1 MRHRAIAL
9 VVAMLMLASNLLLA
23 KDKSKDKDTLPPWLL
38 QGHTASVIIDPDSG
52 VSMEDPNANQI
63 ARRDVQ
69 AALQKWGRY
78 EPSLVNQP
86 SDLIIV
92 IRRGHRRMA
101 DATESDPRQNGP
113 IGAISPTDD
122 GISAA
127 GRRGNP
133 TTTSPQDMPGR
144 PSSPGSSPQ
153 LEVGSTDD
161 SFAVYDGHSDRPLDS
176 PPAWRYVA
184 PDALRSPSVPAV
196 AQFRKAVAAA
206 DKAANKP

>member
-1 MRHRAIAL
+1 MRARSITLAIVTL
-9 VVAMLMLASNLLLA
+9 VLASNFSLA
-23 KDKSKDKDTLPPWLL
+23 KDKSKNKDTLPPWLL
-38 QGHTASVIIDPDSG
+38 QAHTASIIIDPDTG
-52 VSMEDPNANQI
+52 VSMDDPNANQI

-69 AALQKWGRY
+69 AALQKWGRF

-86 SDLIIV
+86 SDLVIV

-101 DATESDPRQNGP
+101 DETISDPRQNGP
-113 IGAISPTDD
+113 IGAVSPTDD

-133 TTTSPQDMPGR
+133 TLSPQDMPGR
-144 PSSPGSSPQ
+144 PSSPNASPQ

-161 SFAVYDGHSDRPLDS
+161 SFAVYDGHSERPLDA

-206 DKAANKP
+206 DKAASKP